1 MYIIFKKSSDAAVK
15 AISDWSVDIKLLL
28 QRPAATYQ
36 REPMLSGS
44 LRVFASHVGDGV

>member
-1 MYIIFKKSSDAAVK
+1 MYTIFKKSSDAAIK

-28 QRPAATYQ
+28 QRPVTYQ